1 MSQPRR
7 GVAMTAAEDPID
19 LLARALAQTAGLI
32 DGAGTEQA
40 GHPTTCRSWDVA
52 DLISHL
58 LHDLR
63 QFTVRANGGNPDWSQ
78 PFERVEDDWLH
89 AFEAGAEEL
98 VAAWRNAGD
107 LSGTI
112 EIPGGGTL
120 PARFPVDQQ
129 IAEFAVHGWDLARAT
144 GQSTAGLDHDVARA
158 SLAWG
163 RGALRPEYRGSEE
176 DGRAFGPE
184 VTVPE
189 DAPPYDRLAAF
200 FGRDPRKV

>member
-1 MSQPRR
+1 
-7 GVAMTAAEDPID
+7 MTAAEDPID

-32 DGAGTEQA
+32 DGVGAEQA

-58 LHDLR
+58 LWDLR
-63 QFTVRANGGNPDWSQ
+63 QFTVRANGHDPDFTQS
-78 PFERVEDDWLH
+78 FERVEEDWLH
-89 AFEAGAEEL
+89 AFEAGAEKL
-98 VAAWRNAGD
+98 VAAWRSAGE

-112 EIPGGGTL
+112 EAPGVGVI

-129 IAEFAVHGWDLARAT
+129 TAEFAVHGWDLARAT
-144 GQSTAGLDHDVARA
+144 GQSTAGLDHDVART
-158 SLAWG
+158 SLAWAH
-163 RGALRPEYRGSEE
+163 GALRPQYRGSEG

-189 DAPPYDRLAAF
+189 DAPVYDRLAGF
-200 FGRDPRKV
+200 FGRDPRRV